1 MFKAFKVLSKFD
13 PGDFRCILS
22 SAKPNTVNNFYQ
34 RHRLSNMHLSTIG
47 VWYHRLSCA
56 KMEKCVTR
64 KAKARR
70 TSRIYFM
77 WGL

>member
-47 VWYHRLSCA
+47 V
-56 KMEKCVTR
+56 
-64 KAKARR
+64 
-70 TSRIYFM
+70 
-77 WGL
+77 